1 MCLFTNINSWSSNSS
16 HQFKIWKEICSL
28 QIFASKIQ
36 WYKSSE
42 IYEIIKYV
50 FLLIVLV
57 LWQKWKFNTA
67 WTWRYFTI
75 FLSDLNT
82 DYYMTSFEI
91 QGMQP
96 FYTQVSGLNE
106 CNFFGY
112 IYRVD
117 RCSYEALSCFIQNI
131 LWWTL
136 SHVNKTTVK
145 LYSIMPKQNMCGFF
159 PKKLG

>member
-16 HQFKIWKEICSL
+16 HKFKIWKEICSL

-96 FYTQVSGLNE
+96 FYTQVSGLNAM
-106 CNFFGY
+106 CLCKSDPPFFLPRMLSFFVLYSTRGITVI
-112 IYRVD
+112 IY
-117 RCSYEALSCFIQNI
+117 
-131 LWWTL
+131 L
-136 SHVNKTTVK
+136 SH
-145 LYSIMPKQNMCGFF
+145 
-159 PKKLG
+159 KK